1 MTKEELMIFIM
12 KSLHQENVEPHLQK
26 EIISTVGELL
36 NYYSVEYVQEL
47 LPSLLK
53 QFFVS

>member
-53 QFFVS
+53 